1 METHSPQRSPFP
13 RNGLDSYFFTTPAL
27 RLRMDLIQE
36 YVRRGGTPVLI
47 LGEPGAGKSTL
58 LNQLVCRADHNWR
71 AVRIPAVASFSADD
85 VVTFLNAELRLSTR
99 MSADEMLR
107 EFDRWLERLSVRGQV
122 AVIVV
127 DNAHDLDDEALTRL
141 ATLRDDVGTK
151 NVCILMTGEPGL
163 RSRLNALIGPAA
175 ASGAVPTVSVPCLD
189 KREVAS
195 YIDMRLYHAGME
207 GRGPFNRSTIDDIAR
222 TSRGHPGQ
230 INAMANDV
238 LNGVRG
244 GDRLKR
250 AQRHIRHFMGQW
262 LTAGLVSTSGEP
274 RTDR

>member
-1 METHSPQRSPFP
+1 MQTHSAQRSPFP

-47 LGEPGAGKSTL
+47 LGELGAGKSTL

-85 VVTFLNAELRLSTR
+85 VVTYLNAELRLPTR
-99 MSADEMLR
+99 MTSDEMLR

-141 ATLRDDVGTK
+141 ATLRDDIGTS

-238 LNGVRG
+238 LNGVRT
-244 GDRLKR
+244 GDRLQR

-262 LTAGLVSTSGEP
+262 LTASGEP